1 MQNNTKPPLHVCVT
15 GAAGQIGYALLPL
28 ICSGSMFGDDQ
39 PIALH
44 LLEIPAAQTAVGGVK
59 LELEDC
65 AYPLLHSIMFGDDPK
80 KVFEGIDVGIFVGG
94 FPRK

>member
-28 ICSGSMFGDDQ
+28 ICSGSVFGDDQ

-44 LLEIPAAQTAVGGVK
+44 LLEIPAA
-59 LELEDC
+59 
-65 AYPLLHSIMFGDDPK
+65 
-80 KVFEGIDVGIFVGG
+80 
-94 FPRK
+94 